1 MGLAPLGASYKN
13 VKIIVSC
20 CVKEKDDNEVTEL
33 RISSFQKNNVIF
45 SLYFTVII
53 FSAKQNPRKSLEL
66 EGCLLII
73 GGIVPGVRVGAC
85 YKNDPH

>member
-1 MGLAPLGASYKN
+1 MF
-13 VKIIVSC
+13 
-20 CVKEKDDNEVTEL
+20 TE
-33 RISSFQKNNVIF
+33 IFQKNNVKL
-45 SLYFTVII
+45 SLLYFTVII

-73 GGIVPGVRVGAC
+73 GGIVPGVQVGAC

>member
-66 EGCLLII
+66 EGSLPPAHNWRDSARRAGWRMLQE
-73 GGIVPGVRVGAC
+73 
-85 YKNDPH
+85 